1 MPEATLRAIHAGPP
15 VTGVLPTDG
24 GPLRR
29 ALAEASAAGIDLDAA
44 AAELQAQGAK
54 SFVQSWN
61 DLLKDIR
68 AKSGTL
74 AAR

>member
-1 MPEATLRAIHAGPP
+1 
-15 VTGVLPTDG
+15 VLPTDG